1 MSKRN
6 RIKGNR
12 INGTIQGASRRG
24 RPEYPNLTS
33 WRSGVRSDGA
43 IVTREPY
50 RNTDHQTDYIAPI
63 KARKANGEWKGA
75 A

>member
-12 INGTIQGASRRG
+12 INGTIPVVKRRI
-24 RPEYPNLTS
+24 RPEYPNLS
-33 WRSGVRSDGA
+33 IWRSGIRSDGA
-43 IVTREPY
+43 IVMREPY

-63 KARKANGEWKGA
+63 KRRKANGEWKGVA
-75 A
+75 